1 MGDQLVTIP
10 KENIMNKVG
19 ELSNKQM
26 LDVELA
32 IMCSL
37 DLSRHSI
44 ANIQNLNLKSIITKK
59 TKESEVSTLVFEL
72 IYMNGYKQNIAE
84 IEILLSDATEYNQE
98 ITKDTDLNKIQS
110 LFDCC
115 SGLNFLINH
124 SIM

>member
-1 MGDQLVTIP
+1 
-10 KENIMNKVG
+10 
-19 ELSNKQM
+19 
-26 LDVELA
+26 
-32 IMCSL
+32 
-37 DLSRHSI
+37 
-44 ANIQNLNLKSIITKK
+44 
-59 TKESEVSTLVFEL
+59 
-72 IYMNGYKQNIAE
+72 MNGYKQNIAE